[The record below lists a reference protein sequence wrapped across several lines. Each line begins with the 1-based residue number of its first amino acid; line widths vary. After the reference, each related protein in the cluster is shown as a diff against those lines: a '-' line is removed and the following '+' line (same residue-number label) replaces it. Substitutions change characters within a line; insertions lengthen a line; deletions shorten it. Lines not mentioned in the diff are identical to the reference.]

1 MVNDQMV
8 NGMIDTHCHIDEEA
22 FEPDR
27 EEVIARQQQ
36 SGVQAMIVPGVNV
49 ASINSVMELCH
60 AHPGYCYPALGLHP
74 EDVKADWREQLA
86 TVEAAIRAH
95 RDELV
100 AIGEIGLDYYWDKTF
115 KEEQKE
121 VLRRQLLLAREL
133 NLPVI
138 LHNREATEDIL
149 SIVNTIANDQ
159 SPITN
164 HQSPITNDQ
173 SPMTNDQSPITN
185 HQLRGVF
192 HCYSGSK
199 ETAEI
204 ILKMGFYLGIGG
216 VLTFKN
222 SKLSETLRE
231 LNQSEIKNQQSEILN
246 RLLLETDAPYMAPT
260 PHRGERNE
268 SRFMALVAERLA
280 QVLNVSVDE
289 IIEATSANARQ
300 LFGIK

>member
-1 MVNDQMV
+1 
-8 NGMIDTHCHIDEEA
+8 MIDTHCHIDEEA

-164 HQSPITNDQ
+164 DQ
-173 SPMTNDQSPITN
+173 SPMTNN
-185 HQLRGVF
+185 QLRGVF

-222 SKLSETLRE
+222 SKLSETLKE
-231 LNQSEIKNQQSEILN
+231 LNQSSITNHQLPITN

>member
-1 MVNDQMV
+1 
-8 NGMIDTHCHIDEEA
+8 MIDTHCHIDEEA
-22 FEPDR
+22 FAPDR

-36 SGVQAMIVPGVNV
+36 SGVQAMVVPGVNV
-49 ASINSVMELCH
+49 ASIETVLNVCH
-60 AHPGYCYPALGLHP
+60 AHPGFCYPALGLHP

-86 TVEAAIRAH
+86 TIETAIRAH
-95 RDELV
+95 REELV

-149 SIVNTIANDQ
+149 TIVKEVGG
-159 SPITN
+159 
-164 HQSPITNDQ
+164 
-173 SPMTNDQSPITN
+173 
-185 HQLRGVF
+185 RGVF

>member
-1 MVNDQMV
+1 
-8 NGMIDTHCHIDEEA
+8 MIDTHCHIDEEA

-95 RDELV
+95 RSELV
-100 AIGEIGLDYYWDKTF
+100 AVGEIGLDYYWDKTF

-159 SPITN
+159 SP
-164 HQSPITNDQ
+164 
-173 SPMTNDQSPITN
+173 MTNDQSPISNDQSPITN
-185 HQLRGVF
+185 NQLRGVF

-222 SKLSETLRE
+222 SKLSETLKE
-231 LNQSEIKNQQSEILN
+231 LNQSSITNHQLPITN

>member
-1 MVNDQMV
+1 
-8 NGMIDTHCHIDEEA
+8 MIDTHCHIDEEA

-49 ASINSVMELCH
+49 TSINSVMEVCH

-149 SIVNTIANDQ
+149 TIVKEVGG
-159 SPITN
+159 
-164 HQSPITNDQ
+164 
-173 SPMTNDQSPITN
+173 
-185 HQLRGVF
+185 RGVF

-231 LNQSEIKNQQSEILN
+231 LNQSEIKIQQSEILN

-280 QVLNVSVDE
+280 QVINVSVDE

>member
-1 MVNDQMV
+1 MV

-164 HQSPITNDQ
+164 N
-173 SPMTNDQSPITN
+173 
-185 HQLRGVF
+185 QLRGVF

-222 SKLSETLRE
+222 SKLSETLKE
-231 LNQSEIKNQQSEILN
+231 LNQSSITNHQLPITN

>member
-1 MVNDQMV
+1 
-8 NGMIDTHCHIDEEA
+8 MIDTHCHIDEEA

-74 EDVKADWREQLA
+74 EDVKDDWREQLA

-159 SPITN
+159 SPMTNHQSPMTN
-164 HQSPITNDQ
+164 HQSPI
-173 SPMTNDQSPITN
+173 SNDQSPITN
-185 HQLRGVF
+185 HQLKGVF

-222 SKLSETLRE
+222 SKLSETLKE
-231 LNQSEIKNQQSEILN
+231 LNQSSITNHQLPITN

>member
-1 MVNDQMV
+1 
-8 NGMIDTHCHIDEEA
+8 MIDTHCHIDEEA

-49 ASINSVMELCH
+49 ASINSVMEVCH

-121 VLRRQLLLAREL
+121 VLHRQLLLAREL

-149 SIVNTIANDQ
+149 TIVKEVGG
-159 SPITN
+159 
-164 HQSPITNDQ
+164 
-173 SPMTNDQSPITN
+173 
-185 HQLRGVF
+185 RGVF

-231 LNQSEIKNQQSEILN
+231 LDEMRKTSNLSPLTSH
-246 RLLLETDAPYMAPT
+246 LLLETDAPYMAPT